1 MSEQI
6 YNEQQTICVVLKSL
20 FGVIGMLSVAC
31 MDNPFLLKE
40 VKMALFPY
48 LRLNF
53 LCFAGSNY

>member
-6 YNEQQTICVVLKSL
+6 YEEQKTFCVILKSL

-31 MDNPFLLKE
+31 MDHSFLLKE
-40 VKMALFPY
+40 VKIVLFSY

-53 LCFAGSNY
+53 LCFVGSYY